1 MFLRTAFIFVCAAMV
16 ATMKTNEVAVHAL
29 SVSSAPTKMNKLPTA
44 ILFDI
49 DGTLV
54 DSDPIHYKVFREL
67 LLKEDGFNNNE
78 PIDETFFRKWI
89 AGRSNSLIMKDF
101 FPQWSIDQRE
111 QWSILKEARFREVA
125 SKTMNESKM
134 YGLDKLRNWI
144 DSNDIKKA
152 AVTNAPRLN
161 AEAILKGIHYDT
173 WFTSEYLIIG
183 DECEK
188 PKPDPCPYL
197 TACKLLGDEVDP
209 TECIVFE
216 DSPSGASAGV
226 AAGAYVIGILSG
238 QDEATLQNA
247 GCSLIIENFDD
258 AKLWKFLDGL
268 SSTDSS
274 TTETSSPS
282 SLEWSS
288 TASSTSS
295 STQ

>member
-1 MFLRTAFIFVCAAMV
+1 MCCHGRNNEDKRGCCTCIVGFVG
-16 ATMKTNEVAVHAL
+16 TYKDEQTTN
-29 SVSSAPTKMNKLPTA
+29 
-44 ILFDI
+44 
-49 DGTLV
+49 
-54 DSDPIHYKVFREL
+54 PIHYKVFREL

-125 SKTMNESKM
+125 SKTMDESKM
-134 YGLDKLRNWI
+134 VGLDKLRNWI
-144 DSNDIKKA
+144 DSNSIKKA

>member
-1 MFLRTAFIFVCAAMV
+1 MFLRTTIVAIICAMV

-29 SVSSAPTKMNKLPTA
+29 SVSRSSKMNKLPTA

-111 QWSILKEARFREVA
+111 QWSIAKEARFREVA

-134 YGLDKLRNWI
+134 FGLDKLRSWI

-197 TACKLLGDEVDP
+197 TACKLLGDDVDP

-216 DSPSGASAGV
+216 DSPSGARAGV
-226 AAGAYVIGILSG
+226 TAGAYVIGILSG

-247 GCSLIIENFDD
+247 GCSMIINNFDD

-268 SSTDSS
+268 VSSSDGKLTTDA
-274 TTETSSPS
+274 SSPS
-282 SLEWSS
+282 MSATDS
-288 TASSTSS
+288 SSTSS
-295 STQ
+295 SSTQ